1 MKAGTPALLLP
12 QSSEAAPLF
21 GRLRK
26 GAEEHFILPESA
38 CMSLQRSNTQFSPA
52 QLLPSLC
59 VQSLSLLSR
68 DNPVIE
74 EWEGWSRKTDLSHS
88 CWRQPMS
95 CKKILLCNLEATRF
109 RDSRNQEI
117 AMGDATSGRTV
128 LYSFY
133 LKPEALLA
141 ESIVRSLQQSWT
153 TCWVLWTRT
162 ERARGCSKES
172 RWIQKPQLSEL
183 NFNPKWRSCLYS
195 SSLNLPY

>member
-38 CMSLQRSNTQFSPA
+38 CLSLQRSNTQFSPA

-59 VQSLSLLSR
+59 IQSLSLLSR

-74 EWEGWSRKTDLSHS
+74 EWEGWSRKTGLSHS
-88 CWRQPMS
+88 CWR
-95 CKKILLCNLEATRF
+95 KLLCNLEATRF

-117 AMGDATSGRTV
+117 AMGDATSWEDSPLQPLLKAWRAPCRIHCEIPPAV
-128 LYSFY
+128 LDH
-133 LKPEALLA
+133 LLG
-141 ESIVRSLQQSWT
+141 VVNTYWKSL
-153 TCWVLWTRT
+153 RM
-162 ERARGCSKES
+162 
-172 RWIQKPQLSEL
+172 
-183 NFNPKWRSCLYS
+183 
-195 SSLNLPY
+195 